1 MSQFSKD
8 LDLEGLKLVFRR
20 SGALPQLPGSAVRL
34 LEAIDSGEA
43 SARDLERIITCDA
56 ALTANLLRLANNAES
71 GLPSGITTV
80 RAAILRLGQR
90 SVRSMGVS
98 LTIQAMLGGE
108 SFGGSFDPFRY
119 AQHSVAVGFLCRYIF
134 ARRKQLGEFQTR
146 WSTEEFFSAGLLHD
160 LGHALLSRVA
170 PGVYAMVCN
179 KAEQMSCS
187 VNMAFQEL
195 YGGSLG
201 SLGAVA
207 AHTWGLPKVFIPAIE
222 FCDTPTEAQDD
233 LMALYCLNYADH
245 LAAAMELTI
254 EPWKFEV
261 PLDPLVAADVALEE
275 TEVESVTS
283 IVRAQTETY
292 LSNSGCKAA

>member
-20 SGALPQLPGSAVRL
+20 AGALPQLPGSAVRL

-56 ALTANLLRLANNAES
+56 ALTANLLRLANSADS

-98 LTIQAMLGGE
+98 LTIQSMLGGE
-108 SFGGSFDPFRY
+108 AQNGPFDPMRY
-119 AQHSVAVGFLCRYIF
+119 AHHAVAVGFLCRYIF

-160 LGHALLSRVA
+160 LGHALLSRVV
-170 PGVYAMVCN
+170 PGVYALACN
-179 KAEQMSCS
+179 SAEQGGKS
-187 VNMAFQEL
+187 VSQAFFDL
-195 YGGSLG
+195 YGGTLG
-201 SLGAVA
+201 SLGAEA
-207 AHTWGLPKVFIPAIE
+207 AVTWNLPKVFRPAIE
-222 FCDTPTEAQDD
+222 FCDNPCEAPDD
-233 LMALYCLNYADH
+233 QMSLYCLNYADH
-245 LAAAMELTI
+245 LATVMGHTI

-261 PLDPLVAADVALEE
+261 PLDPLVAADVALDEA
-275 TEVESVTS
+275 EVGSVLE
-283 IVRAQTETY
+283 IVRAQTSFY
-292 LSNSGCKAA
+292 LSSSGCMAA

>member
-1 MSQFSKD
+1 MSQYSKD

-20 SGALPQLPGSAVRL
+20 AGALPQLPGSAVRL

-56 ALTANLLRLANNAES
+56 ALTANLLRLANSADS

-108 SFGGSFDPFRY
+108 TFGGAFDPFRY

-146 WSTEEFFSAGLLHD
+146 WSTEEFFSAGLMHD

-170 PGVYAMVCN
+170 PGVYDMVCN
-179 KAEQMSCS
+179 SAEQKATS
-187 VNMAFQEL
+187 VNVAFHEF
-195 YGGSLG
+195 YGGTLG

-222 FCDTPTEAQDD
+222 FCDSPTEAQDD

-245 LAAAMELTI
+245 LATSMKLTI
-254 EPWKFEV
+254 EPWAFEV
-261 PLDPLVAADVALEE
+261 PLDPLVAADVALDEA
-275 TEVESVTS
+275 EVESVKA
-283 IVRAQTETY
+283 IIRAQTDSY